1 MKIDYQGEYKKQLQS
16 NILLVREQIDNE
28 DFVLKITNHA
38 IKYDREYSEVKSI
51 HKTNSHQLSVILNGS
66 YKFKYYRIK

>member
-38 IKYDREYSEVKSI
+38 IKYDREYSEVKS
-51 HKTNSHQLSVILNGS
+51 KILTDDM
-66 YKFKYYRIK
+66 YAEIFVKDPL